1 MITYAKAAKKLAK
14 KLSTFEKRADKGDW
28 IDKQTSDRVQE
39 RIHQALATI
48 ALNQVEDSG
57 NSKIMEGGGL
67 LPVMQAGSILVDWL
81 GANRAINQME
91 QPEVP
96 IMQSPV
102 NMNKNVNI
110 STQLSEIQ
118 GQQAFLNKQADQVG
132 SQSARFAGKAYAS
145 GAATHARGEAYGK
158 KIDAETELTNREK
171 LYNHYVNSA
180 NVASLNNYNQS
191 VLDFMNQRVSAHNM
205 NNQALST
212 KTGQFVSDIR
222 RENVDKQRYKDQQ
235 ALDKSKVERDLEI
248 MRLIMNAY
256 PNVYGDATRGTSFGV
271 SKASSSS
278 TTEQP
283 ITTTAGSGWTP
294 ENTKSGFASVGGL
307 KENLSEGYQFPEKPL
322 RKPTENTEAVKSGKS
337 EMSKYIRAF
346 DNNLNTKRTEGYQ
359 FPEKP
364 LRNSTENT
372 EAIISDELRSLINL
386 GSPNIPYNP
395 PNIFTDDN
403 LRNFKSSE
411 ESNSK
416 TTESKKAKDIK
427 TINEEF
433 KKIIKRI
440 EKINSNKSSKRLKE
454 LKKILKK
461 DHNFFEGNGKDMKTT
476 NEDFNEIIKK
486 ISKFLK

>member
-222 RENVDKQRYKDQQ
+222 RENVDEQRYKDQQ

-271 SKASSSS
+271 TGASSSS
-278 TTEQP
+278 TTGQP
-283 ITTTAGSGWTP
+283 ITTTASSGWTP
-294 ENTKSGFASVGGL
+294 ENTKSGFAPVGGL
-307 KENLSEGYQFPEKPL
+307 KENLSEGYQFPEESL
-322 RKPTENTEAVKSGKS
+322 NELIFRKSHPENTEAAKSGKS
-337 EMSKYIRAF
+337 GMFKYIGAS
-346 DNNLNTKRTEGYQ
+346 DNNLNTTRTKGYQ
-359 FPEKP
+359 FPEEP
-364 LRNSTENT
+364 LRKSTGNT
-372 EAIISDELRSLINL
+372 EADK
-386 GSPNIPYNP
+386 P
-395 PNIFTDDN
+395 
-403 LRNFKSSE
+403 K
-411 ESNSK
+411 K
-416 TTESKKAKDIK
+416 TKGIRT
-427 TINEEF
+427 TNEEF
-433 KKIIKRI
+433 NRILKNI
-440 EKINSNKSSKRLKE
+440 EKINSSSSSNRLKE
-454 LKKILKK
+454 LKKILRK

-476 NEDFNEIIKK
+476 NEEFNEIIKQ

>member
-57 NSKIMEGGGL
+57 NSKIMKDGGL
-67 LPVMQAGSILVDWL
+67 LPVMQAGSMLVDWL
-81 GANRAINQME
+81 GANRAINQMK

-222 RENVDKQRYKDQQ
+222 KENVDEQRYKDQQ
-235 ALDKSKVERDLEI
+235 ALDKSKVERNLEI
-248 MRLIMNAY
+248 MQLIMNAH
-256 PNVYGDATRGTSFGV
+256 PNVYGDATRNTSFGV
-271 SKASSSS
+271 PKASSSS
-278 TTEQP
+278 TTGQP
-283 ITTTAGSGWTP
+283 VTATAGLGWTP
-294 ENTKSGFASVGGL
+294 ENTRSGFAPVGGL
-307 KENLSEGYQFPEKPL
+307 IENLSKGYQFPEESL
-322 RKPTENTEAVKSGKS
+322 RKPIENTEAAKSDKSG
-337 EMSKYIRAF
+337 MSKYIGA
-346 DNNLNTKRTEGYQ
+346 NNKLNTKRTEVYE
-359 FPEKP
+359 FPEES
-364 LRNSTENT
+364 LRNSAGNT
-372 EAIISDELRSLINL
+372 KDAKSDKTKIIGTTNVELRKI
-386 GSPNIPYNP
+386 IDR
-395 PNIFTDDN
+395 IIKTDTSISTKQIEN
-403 LRNFKSSE
+403 LRKKLIKDYGGFKGSFS
-411 ESNSK
+411 
-416 TTESKKAKDIK
+416 D
-427 TINEEF
+427 
-433 KKIIKRI
+433 
-440 EKINSNKSSKRLKE
+440 
-454 LKKILKK
+454 
-461 DHNFFEGNGKDMKTT
+461 KTT
-476 NEDFNEIIKK
+476 NEEIKRIVNNIGKTNTN
-486 ISKFLK
+486 ISAKQLREDLIRKLLMKH